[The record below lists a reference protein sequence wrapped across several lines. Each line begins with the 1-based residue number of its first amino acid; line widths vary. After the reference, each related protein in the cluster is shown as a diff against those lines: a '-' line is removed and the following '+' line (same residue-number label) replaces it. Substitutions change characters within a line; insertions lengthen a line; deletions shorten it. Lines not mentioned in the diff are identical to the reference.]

1 MPKRPKFRF
10 LTMEE
15 FSKLSRAEKIAYL
28 AAAVAEID
36 AERGEVPEHIL
47 FVEVERRKKPR
58 KLSSNGK

>member
-28 AAAVAEID
+28 AAAAAEID
-36 AERGEVPEHIL
+36 AQRGKVPEHIL
-47 FVEVERRKKPR
+47 FVERRKNR
-58 KLSSNGK
+58 KLSSEGK

>member
-15 FSKLSRAEKIAYL
+15 FSKLSREEKIAYF

-36 AERGEVPEHIL
+36 SERGEAPEYSL
-47 FVEVERRKKPR
+47 FSDRRAKPR
-58 KLSSNGK
+58 KPPSGK

>member
-36 AERGEVPEHIL
+36 SERGETPEHIL
-47 FVEVERRKKPR
+47 FVERRKKLR
-58 KLSSNGK
+58 KLSSEGN